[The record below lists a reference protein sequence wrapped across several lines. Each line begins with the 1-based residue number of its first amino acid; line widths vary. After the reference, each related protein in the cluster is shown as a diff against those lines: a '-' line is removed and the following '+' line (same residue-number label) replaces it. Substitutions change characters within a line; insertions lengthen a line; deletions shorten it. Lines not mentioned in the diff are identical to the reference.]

1 VGIGGTGL
9 SAIARVMLERGNFV
23 SGSDLHPN
31 ALTEALVESGVRVD
45 AGHSAENVRG
55 ADLVIVSSAVPADNP
70 EIVEARRLGIPV
82 LKRSEFMGRMLAGS
96 QTIAIAGTHGKTT
109 TTAMVALAL
118 NRAGMAPSFIAGSV
132 IPQLKANA
140 GVGDGLYFVV
150 EADEYDGMFLG
161 LRPHIA
167 VITNIEWDH
176 VDCYPCLDDVCRAFG
191 EFIGNTVAGGTALV
205 CADSA
210 VALQT
215 VQNVSQSRSDTR
227 PMSVVTYGLQ
237 VAADWQAAGLTSNQL
252 GGATFSV
259 LQKGELLGQFD
270 TAIPGAHNVSNA
282 LAAIAVGHMV
292 GVDSQQIADALRTFH
307 GVARRFE
314 IKGEAAGV
322 VVVDDYA
329 HHPTE
334 IRATLQGAGERFPGR
349 RIWAVF
355 QPHTY
360 SRIAA
365 LFDEFTQCFSGADH
379 VIVTDVYAAR
389 EMNDGGIGGGE
400 LAAQIVA
407 PQVAHMGTIDEAAE
421 YLLTY
426 VEPGE
431 VVITLGA
438 GDGYLIGERVLAGLR
453 QREKSWNKSHA
464 G

>member
-1 VGIGGTGL
+1 MGIGGIGL
-9 SAIARVMLERGNFV
+9 SAIARVMLERGNSV

-31 ALTEALVESGVRVD
+31 ALTEALGENGVHVD

-70 EIVEARRLGIPV
+70 EIIEARRLGIPV
-82 LKRSEFMGRMLAGS
+82 LKRSEFMGRMLADS

-109 TTAMVALAL
+109 TTAMVALVL
-118 NRAGMAPSFIAGSV
+118 NRSGMAPSFIAGSV
-132 IPQLKANA
+132 IPELKANA

-161 LRPHIA
+161 LRPRIA
-167 VITNIEWDH
+167 VITNIELDH
-176 VDCYPCLDDVCRAFG
+176 VDCYPCLDDMCEAFE
-191 EFIGNTVAGGTALV
+191 EFIGNTVAGGTVLV
-205 CADSA
+205 CADGA
-210 VALQT
+210 TALQT
-215 VQNVSQSRSDTR
+215 VQNVSRSRSDTR
-227 PMSVVTYGLQ
+227 PMSVVSYGLH
-237 VAADWQAAGLTSNQL
+237 VVADWQADGLMPNQL
-252 GGATFSV
+252 GGTNFSV
-259 LQKGELLGQFD
+259 LQEGKLFGQFD

-282 LAAIAVGHMV
+282 LAAAAVGHMV
-292 GVDSQQIADALRTFH
+292 GVDPRQIADALRTFH

-314 IKGEAAGV
+314 IKGEAAGI

-360 SRIAA
+360 SRTEA

-379 VIVTDVYAAR
+379 VIVTDIYAAR
-389 EMNDGGIGGGE
+389 EANKGAIGGAQ

-407 PQVAHMGTIDEAAE
+407 PQVVHMGTIDQASQ

-438 GDGYLIGERVLAGLR
+438 GDGYMIGERVLAGLH
-453 QREKSWNKSHA
+453 QREELWNRSHA